1 MRLGFVNKS
10 RVRFRD
16 DGRACVPM
24 KFNSD
29 QSHECIIS
37 RAQTAY
43 NHTVVALRQFAVGF
57 NAEFTGVAVLEREDA
72 QITVQ

>member
-1 MRLGFVNKS
+1 MSLGVVNKS

-37 RAQTAY
+37 RARTAH
-43 NHTVVALRQFAVGF
+43 NRTVVALRQFAVGF
-57 NAEFTGVAVLEREDA
+57 NTEFSGVAVLEREDA
-72 QITVQ
+72 QITL